1 MAWTCSKTGAFLR
14 PAASLGLLVALLWGC
29 ASPRAALDSE
39 TPAGT
44 GLADIQGPAEYRIL
58 PGDQLD
64 IKLFFNPELN
74 ETILVRPDG
83 KISLQLIDEVQ
94 AAGLTPAQLDDELSR
109 LYAQELRRPSVT
121 VIVKS
126 FTGLRVYIG
135 GEVTTPSLIPLT
147 PGMTPLQAV
156 MNAGGFKETA
166 KPAGVIVIR
175 KGPDNRPIPLR
186 VDLQR
191 IIDGESTPEDL
202 QLQPYDIVYVPKT
215 WIAKANQFVNEYIER
230 LLLFKGTTLGLG
242 FVYDLNSSS
251 RR

>member
-39 TPAGT
+39 TPAGA

-74 ETILVRPDG
+74 ETVLVRPDG

-94 AAGLTPAQLDDELSR
+94 AAGLTAAQLDAELTR

-121 VIVKS
+121 VILRS
-126 FTGLRVYIG
+126 FTGQRVYVG
-135 GEVTTPSLIPLT
+135 GEVTTPGLITLAA
-147 PGMTPLQAV
+147 GMTPLQAV
-156 MNAGGFKETA
+156 INAGGFKETA

-175 KGPDNRPIPLR
+175 KGPDNGPVPLR

-191 IIDGESTPEDL
+191 IIKGETPTEDL

-215 WIAKANQFVNEYIER
+215 WIAEANKFVNEYIEK
-230 LLLFKGTTLGLG
+230 LFLYRGTTLGLG
-242 FVYDLNSSS
+242 FTYDLNP
-251 RR
+251 RPRF